1 MSKLPDRNRRNKTK
15 GQEEHWKGTV
25 ETVGIRK
32 SPKQGEATYRR
43 DLKGDEVKGAKWE
56 GIGKDM
62 AVEN

>member
-1 MSKLPDRNRRNKTK
+1 M
-15 GQEEHWKGTV
+15 
-25 ETVGIRK
+25 GIRK